1 MIQTTVTREQVK
13 DLLRSCHELH
23 AETIQ
28 DDSVPVYGLNV
39 FADPGDRHPF
49 TTVWWPDFVWGPIA
63 RTWATSCGAAA
74 LRAPRAGGH
83 HVAEMLTDAP

>member
-49 TTVWWPDFVWGPIA
+49 MWGQHFEHH
-63 RTWATSCGAAA
+63 
-74 LRAPRAGGH
+74 APADIT
-83 HVAEMLTDAP
+83 AEMLTDAIAITIPTE